1 MLTMMSI
8 LLGGL
13 FDRSICGN
21 DPLGQFLRPGM
32 ISERDYAQNCSIF
45 GVGSGA
51 GENKDWRFDSD
62 DSDDGGDGD
71 GDDVDGDGKA
81 LCCIV
86 MAVAADLSVT

>member
-45 GVGSGA
+45 EGLIVVMMSMLMM
-51 GENKDWRFDSD
+51 KVMVMMWM
-62 DSDDGGDGD
+62 
-71 GDDVDGDGKA
+71 VMGKH
-81 LCCIV
+81 C
-86 MAVAADLSVT
+86 AVL